1 MPRNILL
8 LHLKQTFHPQLEFS
22 LKVNVMGLNPGYLLQ
37 SFLLYLL
44 TYLKRFGFYEFF
56 NLQEVLNQDEK
67 NRADHQT
74 KVEQELKQDNP
85 LLSRVGSWLH
95 RQKRSAVFWHN
106 FRLKYN
112 SPLSFDG
119 KIIIMALTAEKS

>member
-1 MPRNILL
+1 M
-8 LHLKQTFHPQLEFS
+8 
-22 LKVNVMGLNPGYLLQ
+22 
-37 SFLLYLL
+37 
-44 TYLKRFGFYEFF
+44 KRFGFYEFF

-95 RQKRSAVFWHN
+95 RQKRSAVFWH
-106 FRLKYN
+106 LQL
-112 SPLSFDG
+112 PVE
-119 KIIIMALTAEKS
+119 I

>member
-1 MPRNILL
+1 M
-8 LHLKQTFHPQLEFS
+8 
-22 LKVNVMGLNPGYLLQ
+22 
-37 SFLLYLL
+37 
-44 TYLKRFGFYEFF
+44 KRFGFYEFF

-95 RQKRSAVFWHN
+95 RQKRSAGFFWH
-106 FRLKYN
+106 LQL
-112 SPLSFDG
+112 PVE
-119 KIIIMALTAEKS
+119 I